1 MGVRSSL
8 KNGRDFLA
16 RQSHNYRMMIVR
28 SGGGMFLFNLTGQYS
43 SIFTKALGADNMTI
57 AWLSSV
63 SSFISMIIS
72 MPVGYVTDN
81 YNLKK
86 VMGAGLFL
94 NIAMIGMYAF
104 AQDWRWIFVAM
115 VINPFTMALMFR
127 SQQVIIT
134 NELDSAERAR
144 GMGIRMQI
152 AMILGLISPIPAA
165 YLVNRWGGLT
175 SEGIR
180 PLYYIR
186 FVGMIIVY
194 SYVYIKLTDVLPR
207 PRAKKSTGF
216 INDFKEVLDEGGRK
230 LKVMMV
236 VQYKV
241 REPGLYLFETEEPDW
256 LVERAVESAMSR
268 FIARLPVDDVLTTA
282 KAEIEIRSV
291 ERAQEL
297 LDEYGAG
304 ISLLTGNL
312 QVVSPP
318 VPVIE
323 AFNDV
328 ARAKKDSERTV
339 EHAHVYENQIVPQ
352 AEGEA
357 QTVVNEAAGAYEL
370 RVNRAQGEAERFKAV
385 LGEYER
391 DRELTRRR
399 LYLEAM
405 ERVLAKTKVVIVNDS
420 STVTIIER

>member
-1 MGVRSSL
+1 MSDANG
-8 KNGRDFLA
+8 KNWNILHSAASRLTAPPLIGWAVLILIALWLA
-16 RQSHNYRMMIVR
+16 
-28 SGGGMFLFNLTGQYS
+28 
-43 SIFTKALGADNMTI
+43 
-57 AWLSSV
+57 
-63 SSFISMIIS
+63 
-72 MPVGYVTDN
+72 
-81 YNLKK
+81 
-86 VMGAGLFL
+86 
-94 NIAMIGMYAF
+94 
-104 AQDWRWIFVAM
+104 
-115 VINPFTMALMFR
+115 
-127 SQQVIIT
+127 
-134 NELDSAERAR
+134 
-144 GMGIRMQI
+144 
-152 AMILGLISPIPAA
+152 
-165 YLVNRWGGLT
+165 
-175 SEGIR
+175 
-180 PLYYIR
+180 
-186 FVGMIIVY
+186 
-194 SYVYIKLTDVLPR
+194 
-207 PRAKKSTGF
+207 TGF
-216 INDFKEVLDEGGRK
+216 YTVDSNQRGVVTRFGKLQARTSPGIHYTLPAPIDRVYTPATTEVQRIEVGFKSHGVLWSEKRRSDMITGDQNI

-256 LVERAVESAMSR
+256 LVERAVEFAMSR

-282 KAEIEIRSV
+282 KAEIEIRAV

-370 RVNRAQGEAERFKAV
+370 RVKRAQGEAERFKAV
-385 LGEYER
+385 LREYER

-405 ERVLAKTKVVIVNDS
+405 ERVLAKTKVVIVDDS
-420 STVTIIER
+420 SKVTIIEQ